1 MKSLD
6 PALRNLGIRQ
16 NIILRTLDLERGKV
30 TSVHQGHNAATNS
43 LLTGIGHYLVGNGV
57 FNQGYYMLSAYV
69 PKYISLG
76 TMGLLNQEQDDE
88 GLPAGVGVVATNND
102 GEPLTEEE
110 RFVDYLAQ
118 APGFGADGYDSNQ
131 NNNREYPGLGPMFAD
146 RKVTTDAIQPVLLG
160 DLNFDG
166 VVDVNDLLMLVDFNC
181 DRIDLSDKQ
190 TIAADINQDGIIDCE
205 DVKLLRAF
213 VEGEYAKPTL
223 GTVIYNPNT
232 PSTVN
237 CELISETF
245 PRAQISYRDIVP
257 EYEAEFPKT
266 IDVIFSAMISTGA
279 LAQFREPGRDYIFI
293 TEAGLWSKRDWTDG
307 ADNGLLAGYRIGPTN
322 EEYFDMSNPD
332 NRNRIKKSILRV
344 GINEVVQVIWKIQLG
359 GIEQF
364 GGLQKLYPEEFL
376 YDLNWYKWQ

>member
-1 MKSLD
+1 MKHID

-16 NIILRTLDLERGKV
+16 NIILRTLDLQRGKV
-30 TSVHQGHNAATNS
+30 ISVHQGHNASTNS
-43 LLTGIGHYLVGNGV
+43 LLTGIGHYLIGNGI
-57 FNQGYYMLSAYV
+57 FNQGYDMLSAYV
-69 PKYISLG
+69 PQYISLG

-88 GLPAGVGVVATNND
+88 GLPAGIGVVATNND

-131 NNNREYPGLGPMFAD
+131 NNNREYPGLGPIFAD
-146 RKVTTDAIQPVLLG
+146 RRVTTDSIQPVLLG
-160 DLNFDG
+160 DINFDG
-166 VVDVNDLLMLVDFNC
+166 IVDINDLLMLVDYNC
-181 DRIDLSDKQ
+181 GRIELSDKQ
-190 TIAADINQDGIIDCE
+190 KIAADVNQDGIISCE
-205 DVKLLRAF
+205 DVNLLRSF
-213 VEGEYAKPTL
+213 LEGDIGKSSL
-223 GTVIYNPNT
+223 GTGTYTPNT
-232 PSTVN
+232 PATIN
-237 CELISETF
+237 CELISDSF
-245 PRAQISYRDIVP
+245 PRAAISYRDIVP

-266 IDVIFSAMISTGA
+266 IDIVFSAMISTGA

-293 TEAGLWSKRDWTDG
+293 TEAGLWSKKVWTDG

-322 EEYFDMSNPD
+322 EEYFDMGKED

-364 GGLQKLYPEEFL
+364 GGLQKLYPEEFI